1 MWLQATLPA
10 LSVDEAI
17 SCWWKSEQISCLLLH
32 SLNYSRASAAAY
44 KIEEASVLLG
54 IRKSDRPQKVRSE
67 FLWGF
72 FVLGSIRGFE
82 MTTLFPR
89 EESIH
94 ASPGRR
100 LRLCACE
107 EGRIPAPGSG
117 CEGRHGRGASSPSA
131 FSSNTTALF
140 HARPLTLC
148 KTASEPLS
156 EIASLSDLHPPTV

>member
-1 MWLQATLPA
+1 MLPA
-10 LSVDEAI
+10 LSIDKAI
-17 SCWWKSEQISCLLLH
+17 SCWWECEQISCLLLH
-32 SLNYSRASAAAY
+32 LLNYSRASAVAY

-54 IRKSDRPQKVRSE
+54 IRKSVRPQKVRSE

-72 FVLGSIRGFE
+72 FVLGSVRGFE
-82 MTTLFPR
+82 MTTLFPW

-100 LRLCACE
+100 LRLACE
-107 EGRIPAPGSG
+107 EGRITAPGSG

-140 HARPLTLC
+140 HTRPLTLC

-156 EIASLSDLHPPTV
+156 EIASLSDLHPPAM

>member
-1 MWLQATLPA
+1 MKVWTNQLLTLN
-10 LSVDEAI
+10 
-17 SCWWKSEQISCLLLH
+17 
-32 SLNYSRASAAAY
+32 SLNYSRASALAY

-54 IRKSDRPQKVRSE
+54 IRKSDRPQKVRRE

-72 FVLGSIRGFE
+72 FVLGSVRGFA

-89 EESIH
+89 AESIH

-107 EGRIPAPGSG
+107 EGRITAPGSG
-117 CEGRHGRGASSPSA
+117 CEERHGRGASSPSA

-140 HARPLTLC
+140 HARPLTSC
-148 KTASEPLS
+148 KSAPEPLS
-156 EIASLSDLHPPTV
+156 EMTSPSDLHPPAM

>member
-82 MTTLFPR
+82 MTTLFPQ

-131 FSSNTTALF
+131 FFSNTTALF

-156 EIASLSDLHPPTV
+156 EIASLSDLHPPAV

>member
-1 MWLQATLPA
+1 MNAWTNQLLTLN
-10 LSVDEAI
+10 SV
-17 SCWWKSEQISCLLLH
+17 
-32 SLNYSRASAAAY
+32 NYSRASALAY

-54 IRKSDRPQKVRSE
+54 IRKSDRSQKVRSE

-72 FVLGSIRGFE
+72 FVLGSVQGFA

-94 ASPGRR
+94 ASPERR

-107 EGRIPAPGSG
+107 EGRITAPGSG
-117 CEGRHGRGASSPSA
+117 CERRRGRGASSPSA
-131 FSSNTTALF
+131 FSSNRTALF
-140 HARPLTLC
+140 HARPLTSC

-156 EIASLSDLHPPTV
+156 EIASPSALHPPACNLSP